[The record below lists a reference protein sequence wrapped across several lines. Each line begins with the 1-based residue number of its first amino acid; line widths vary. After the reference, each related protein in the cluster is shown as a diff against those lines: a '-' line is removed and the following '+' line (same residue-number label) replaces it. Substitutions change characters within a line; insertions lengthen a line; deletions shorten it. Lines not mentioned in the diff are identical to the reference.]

1 MKYLTLIILTLV
13 VGMVSCTR
21 STDHK
26 QILAEAE
33 RIAYTLPDS
42 ALALVNVIEPSDL
55 KEDSLR
61 ALYHLVTASAH
72 KAKESSMVSDSLIR
86 FSFEYYRDRDNN
98 RFLQSGD
105 LYALYLFWVG
115 DGKRAL
121 GLLDSIVA
129 LPDIPQRLMIQ
140 LLQSRIGIGGAEF
153 DSKNNLRYIKRLLE
167 LDNDSANQ
175 IEYTYQLCEN
185 YQYAGHGD
193 SALIIIDRLID
204 HARMNHLGNEHFKY
218 TYEKIGIL
226 EEIGRYDES
235 NAQVDYILQI
245 GRASCRDRVSS
256 PV

>member
-1 MKYLTLIILTLV
+1 
-13 VGMVSCTR
+13 
-21 STDHK
+21 
-26 QILAEAE
+26 
-33 RIAYTLPDS
+33 
-42 ALALVNVIEPSDL
+42 
-55 KEDSLR
+55 
-61 ALYHLVTASAH
+61 
-72 KAKESSMVSDSLIR
+72 
-86 FSFEYYRDRDNN
+86 
-98 RFLQSGD
+98 
-105 LYALYLFWVG
+105 
-115 DGKRAL
+115 
-121 GLLDSIVA
+121 
-129 LPDIPQRLMIQ
+129 MIQ

-235 NAQVDYILQI
+235 NAQVDYILQHAPHNSAI
-245 GRASCRDRVSS
+245 PYLHLWKALNYFNTGAFAKATHELAIADSCAKKTESMWTIIITKVLSVLSENFLSTEKWQDKTN
-256 PV
+256 PAGDTEQ